1 MKNDGCL
8 WAVAALSK
16 RNSALEQAI
25 GVHPP
30 SATSTGTT
38 IAGLVCRDGVV
49 LGADTRSSNGDVVAD
64 KHCEKIHYLADNMRC
79 CGAGTA
85 ADTSKVTELMSSR
98 LALHSYRSD
107 RQPRVSTAVTML
119 KSHLFGYQGYI
130 GAFLVLGG
138 FDSVNGPQLYSI
150 MAGGSSD
157 CVPFTTLGSGSLAAM
172 SVLEAEYREDMPKD
186 DAIDLLARSV
196 RYGVFNDNGSGSSV
210 DIAFINAKGT
220 EYKRK
225 FQTFAERPYS
235 CKRGYNFSPGTTE
248 LYRLPKRT
256 PVFVGNRSV
265 FNWRDFVSV
274 EEGDTLMQG
283 ELGA

>member
-1 MKNDGCL
+1 MK
-8 WAVAALSK
+8 
-16 RNSALEQAI
+16 
-25 GVHPP
+25 PP

-38 IAGLVCRDGVV
+38 IAGLVYKDGVV
-49 LGADTRSSNGDVVAD
+49 LGADTRSTNGDTVAD
-64 KHCEKIHYLADNMRC
+64 KHCEKIHYLAENMRC

-98 LALHSYRSD
+98 LALHAYRTR

-138 FDSVNGPQLYSI
+138 YDTVNGPQLYSI

-172 SVLEAEYREDMPKD
+172 SVLEAEFQEDMEQE
-186 DAIDLLARSV
+186 DAVNLLARAV

-210 DIAFINAKGT
+210 DIAVINANGT
-220 EYKRK
+220 QYKRK
-225 FQTFAERPYS
+225 YETYTERPYR
-235 CKRGYNFSPGTTE
+235 CKRGYNFPSGTTE
-248 LYRLPKRT
+248 LYKLPSET
-256 PVFVGNRSV
+256 PVYVANRSV
-265 FNWRDFVSV
+265 FNWRDFVTV
-274 EEGDTLMQG
+274 EDGDTTMQ
-283 ELGA
+283 EQAA